1 MDVALDLVVDL
12 GVLAGLFVQ
21 ATAVDMALDLGLL
34 FVPLLVRHCSSF
46 RSLCASFGRCQP
58 SRRAWADKSSHRP
71 FKFATAPAKLLRVSR
86 FGASLR
92 AFRRVFANPRVRNV
106 QIAGAGS
113 TLGIW
118 AYGVALPVYAYH
130 SGGTRAVGLLF
141 FARFVFA
148 ALVSPWTGVLAD
160 RWSRRKVMLA
170 SDVLRCTALAGMTA
184 VASAGGNAYAIY
196 VLAITTTVIGTAYNP
211 AQAALMPSL
220 VNSPEELTAANVVGN
235 TVSSVGMFAGPALG
249 GVLLALSGP
258 SSVFALT
265 AALNLWSAVFVLR
278 VPGDEP
284 AERTEPPHF
293 LAELATGFGTV
304 LRERA
309 LRVVIG
315 LSAAQA
321 VIDGAIE
328 VLLVVV
334 ALRLIQGGDNATL
347 GWLNTAIGIGS
358 LIGAVFVA
366 AVAARRRLA
375 GGLAIGLLLSAIPL
389 AAIAAVSTLAPTLV
403 LVGALGAG
411 AIFVQ
416 VNSVTL
422 LQRSAENEVL
432 GRVFAFLESLIM
444 AGIAIGS
451 IATPGLVSWLGP
463 RGALIVAGAVLPVLL
478 VWLWPSLRK
487 VDAEARI
494 AAEPLDLLRKIDIF
508 ALLEEPVLERL
519 ADGAAPVS
527 VAAFQPVV
535 SQGELGDRF
544 YVIAE
549 GRAAVE
555 INDAESRELARGD
568 FFGEIALLRDVPRTA
583 TVRALDPL
591 RLYAVER
598 DDFIAAV
605 TGHAPTLDLAEGVVT
620 TRLGAG
626 ALA

>member
-1 MDVALDLVVDL
+1 M
-12 GVLAGLFVQ
+12 Q
-21 ATAVDMALDLGLL
+21 
-34 FVPLLVRHCSSF
+34 
-46 RSLCASFGRCQP
+46 
-58 SRRAWADKSSHRP
+58 
-71 FKFATAPAKLLRVSR
+71 
-86 FGASLR
+86 
-92 AFRRVFANPRVRNV
+92 AFRRVFANRRVRNV

-130 SGGTRAVGLLF
+130 AGGTRAVGLLF

-148 ALVSPWTGVLAD
+148 AFASPWTGLLAD
-160 RWSRRKVMLA
+160 RWSRRTLMLC
-170 SDVLRCTALAGMTA
+170 SDVLRCAALVGMTA
-184 VASAGGNAYAIY
+184 VASAGVNAYAIY
-196 VLAITTTVIGTAYNP
+196 VLAVTTTVIGTAYNP

-220 VNSPEELTAANVVGN
+220 VNSPDELTAANVVGN
-235 TVSSVGMFAGPALG
+235 TISSVGMFAGPAVG
-249 GVLLALSGP
+249 GVLLALSGT
-258 SSVFALT
+258 SAVFALT
-265 AALNLWSAVFVLR
+265 AALNLWSAIFVLQ
-278 VPGDEP
+278 VPRDKPAEP
-284 AERTEPPHF
+284 AQRQHLLRELTTG
-293 LAELATGFGTV
+293 LATV

-334 ALRLIQGGDNATL
+334 ALRLIHGGDNATL

-358 LIGAVFVA
+358 LVGAVLVA
-366 AVAARRRLA
+366 FVAARRRLA
-375 GGLAIGLLLSAIPL
+375 GGLAIGLLLSAVPL
-389 AAIAAVSTLAPTLV
+389 ALAAVVSTLAPALV
-403 LVGALGAG
+403 LVGALGVG

-416 VNSVTL
+416 VNGVTL
-422 LQRSAENEVL
+422 LQRSAENEVM

-463 RGALIVAGAVLPVLL
+463 RGALIAAGAVLPVLL

-487 VDAEARI
+487 IDAEAKI

-519 ADGAAPVS
+519 ASGATPVS
-527 VAAFQPVV
+527 VAPFQPVV
-535 SQGELGDRF
+535 SQGESGDRF

-549 GRAAVE
+549 GKASVE
-555 INDAESRELARGD
+555 IDGAESRELGRGD

-583 TVRALDPL
+583 TVRAVDPL

-598 DDFIAAV
+598 DEFIAAV
-605 TGHAPTLDLAEGVVT
+605 TGHAPTLEVAEDVVSSRLA
-620 TRLGAG
+620 AG

>member
-1 MDVALDLVVDL
+1 
-12 GVLAGLFVQ
+12 
-21 ATAVDMALDLGLL
+21 
-34 FVPLLVRHCSSF
+34 
-46 RSLCASFGRCQP
+46 
-58 SRRAWADKSSHRP
+58 
-71 FKFATAPAKLLRVSR
+71 VSR
-86 FGASLR
+86 FAASLQ

-130 SGGTRAVGLLF
+130 AGGTRAVGLLF

-148 ALVSPWTGVLAD
+148 ALASPWTGVLAD
-160 RWSRRKVMLA
+160 RWSRRRLMLT
-170 SDVLRCTALAGMTA
+170 SDVLRCAALAGMTA

-265 AALNLWSAVFVLR
+265 AGLNLWSAVFVLR
-278 VPGDEP
+278 VPRDKP
-284 AERTEPPHF
+284 VERTEQTHF
-293 LAELATGFGTV
+293 LAELTTGFGTV

-334 ALRLIQGGDNATL
+334 ALQLIHGGDNATL

-358 LIGAVFVA
+358 LVGAVLVA

-389 AAIAAVSTLAPTLV
+389 AAVAAVSSLAPALV
-403 LVGALGAG
+403 LVGALGVG

-487 VDAEARI
+487 VDAEAKI
-494 AAEPLDLLRKIDIF
+494 AIEPLDLLRKIEMF
-508 ALLEEPVLERL
+508 SLLEEPVLEHL
-519 ADGAAPVS
+519 ADGAASVS
-527 VAAFQPVV
+527 VAPFQAVV
-535 SQGELGDRF
+535 SQGEVGDRF

-555 INDAESRELARGD
+555 IDDAESRELGRGD

-583 TVRALDPL
+583 TVRALEPL

-598 DDFIAAV
+598 DDFIGAV